1 MFRKVLVAY
10 DGSEHSQ
17 RAALIAG
24 DLMRMQSKA
33 ELWLVCV
40 QGMIPYGRGDSIIYI
55 NKLIDEQTR
64 EGENLLRAAKELL
77 GDKLTIHE
85 ELLIGPPAEMIL
97 EVAESNK
104 CDLIIMGTR
113 GLSGLRGLLLG
124 SQVQKV
130 ISHADCPVLAVK

>member
-17 RAALIAG
+17 RAARIAG
-24 DLMRMQSKA
+24 DLVRLQSKA

-40 QGMIPYGRGDSIIYI
+40 QGMIPYRRGDSVIFI
-55 NKLIDEQTR
+55 NELIDEQTR
-64 EGENLLRAAKELL
+64 EGEKLLQAAKKLI

-85 ELLIGPPAEMIL
+85 ELLIGAPAELIL
-97 EVAESNK
+97 EVAETNK